1 MLITDTG
8 KGKRSQEMTIK
19 HFAQLSP
26 TDGLSS
32 INSTKLE
39 ITFKVVQ
46 DFGIPGALT
55 VKNFLQDEFFL
66 KNVTIEIPGHSAV
79 HFPCDSCVYNTNED
93 SSDRV
98 FFSNK
103 VSTNP
108 SRTEKTNML
117 VKKNITK

>member
-1 MLITDTG
+1 MLMADTG
-8 KGKRSQEMTIK
+8 KGKRSQEMTMK
-19 HFAQLSP
+19 QSAQINP

-39 ITFKVVQ
+39 MTFKVVQ

-66 KNVTIEIPGHSAV
+66 KSVTIELPGHSAV
-79 HFPCDSCVYNTNED
+79 HFPCDSCVYNTNEYR
-93 SSDRV
+93 SDRV

-103 VSTNP
+103 VPTNP
-108 SRTEKTNML
+108 SRSIKTNIVL
-117 VKKNITK
+117 SW